1 MIRYEF
7 VDSAIR
13 DEDLHPDSFFDRER
27 KLAKD
32 FIDDLEK
39 PDTIDPCPI
48 CGSPRNEVLFK
59 KWGFPYAI
67 CPKSWTI
74 GLASLPDE
82 KKMHDYFRHSELSE
96 FRASREYQNEVSK
109 KRKELWE
116 SQLGWIEGRVS
127 RYIGNEKYTVAD
139 WGCRF
144 VGWIDFLKTAGFKDK
159 LFVQEPFA
167 PINESTN
174 DIEETDI
181 ILLIDVLQRETKPLQ
196 LLKRIAKKVK
206 PGGLLITT
214 CRSGSGFDVLTL
226 QGSSENIFPMDHI
239 FLPSPQGMEF
249 LLNEA
254 GFELLELTTPG
265 LLDMKY
271 VQNAGKNI
279 PKNQYFLRYIIEQR
293 NELLLERMQ
302 GFLQRN
308 NLSSHLRCVA
318 RKK

>member
-7 VDSAIR
+7 IDLAIR
-13 DEDLHPDSFFDRER
+13 DEDIHPDFFFSNER
-27 KLAKD
+27 KLAKE
-32 FIDDLEK
+32 FVDDLDK
-39 PDTIDPCPI
+39 PIDIDTCPV
-48 CGSPRNEVLFK
+48 CGSSRDEILLK
-59 KWGFPYAI
+59 KWGFLYAI
-67 CPKSWTI
+67 CPQTWTI
-74 GLASLPDE
+74 GLATLPDD
-82 KKMHDYFRHSELSE
+82 KILSDYFHKSELAI
-96 FRASREYQNEVSK
+96 FRRSKEYQTEVTK
-109 KRKELWE
+109 KRKKLWE
-116 SQLGWIEGRVS
+116 NQIRWIEGRVI
-127 RYIGNEKYTVAD
+127 RYLGHDKYNVTD
-139 WGCRF
+139 WGCKF
-144 VGWIDFLKTAGFKDK
+144 AGWIDFLKTVGFKDK
-159 LFVQEPFA
+159 LFVQEPFP
-167 PINESTN
+167 PIYESTN
-174 DIEETDI
+174 DIEEADI

-206 PGGLLITT
+206 PGGLLIAT

-239 FLPSPQGMEF
+239 FLPSPQGMEL

-271 VQNAGKNI
+271 VQNAGENI